1 MIGTTCLH
9 RIIWTLVYITYLT
22 VQIYMRVL
30 SVGVIESLGWTSV
43 IMKILI
49 FKVQFHL
56 PVYQVLSLL
65 VLTFIHTPI
74 TNINVHQQYS
84 KLVPNLLRRQFHVRK
99 TICCLCKYKSSH
111 IYIVTVSESNQI
123 YFSIDWITSA
133 SVQATIENLHT
144 DKCASIVI
152 NIAECK

>member
-30 SVGVIESLGWTSV
+30 SVGVIESLGWTLV
-43 IMKILI
+43 IIKILM
-49 FKVQFHL
+49 FKVQFYL

-99 TICCLCKYKSSH
+99 TICCLCKYKIQPQLYRNSFWVKPNILFYRLNYICFNASNNWESSC
-111 IYIVTVSESNQI
+111 
-123 YFSIDWITSA
+123 W
-133 SVQATIENLHT
+133 
-144 DKCASIVI
+144 
-152 NIAECK
+152 